1 MKKKTTYTDLL
12 TDTERNVIQKIL
24 GREPTKLELEY
35 IAMVREEQLKGRP
48 YLETVLRLDHGAKR
62 DSKFDG
68 QVKINEADA
77 MLFYGGTQVVS
88 SHGRLLSN
96 RNYALRSQVAKGVV
110 PAAMIGT
117 LITPG
122 NYKINYNNILKR
134 ALQNHKV
141 GKWKVRGEVAISPT
155 KHNEE
160 SLNHVFSIGFTKQEA
175 LLPKSE
181 LKPGTLLFVVES
193 SADALKTDYDGLLL
207 SLIPDIEKRP
217 WFFDKMLIDW
227 RGLGTNIVDF
237 LLENQT
243 GITMYCDDL
252 DETGLIIDPRWHLA
266 GKLLVFIQPGFEHEL
281 KDHCMQWNLDCQK
294 IGCLRSDQQFNIEA
308 NNQVV
313 ISVPVGVFDFPK
325 RALQHQIYTPEHQQS
340 DKKSLPVIKDK
351 KDYNKAFA
359 TLIAKLTEENTV
371 LIAGRKRSEA
381 LTDIWEHGV
390 IVEDSHMDTPLILA
404 QADNVYFCHLDP
416 RVGGRLAISN
426 AIRQLACRGA
436 KPLAIALQNVLPLT
450 DDPFASWQG
459 MEILQGQEEA
469 IRLLELTIASRE
481 IHLREHTISL
491 QVSAV
496 GAMQQGV
503 SPMTTGFK
511 QAGDFIS
518 ILGSHRGELG
528 GSAYYRLIHNVFAGT
543 PPAGDLRMDE
553 RILEVVLQ
561 GIRSGLIKSAINVSQ
576 GGLVTAIAKSL
587 VSGSDGLGARIYF
600 SRKLRNDE
608 LLFGE
613 TQGLVVISLGEEDI
627 MEFERICMTIGVPST
642 TIGRV
647 TDDEKFTVNELIN
660 FKSAELRTLFG
671 A

>member
-1 MKKKTTYTDLL
+1 MKKKITYTDLL
-12 TDTERNVIQKIL
+12 TDTERNVIQKYL
-24 GREPTKLELEY
+24 GRVPTELELEY
-35 IAMVREEQLKGRP
+35 IAMIRAEQLRGRP
-48 YLETVLRLDHGAKR
+48 YLETVIRLDHGAKR
-62 DSKFDG
+62 DYKFDG
-68 QVKINEADA
+68 QIKINETDT
-77 MLFYGGTQVVS
+77 MLFYGGTQVIS
-88 SHGRLLSN
+88 SHGRLVLD
-96 RNYALRSQVAKGVV
+96 RNYALRNQVANGVV
-110 PAAMIGT
+110 PAALVGT

-122 NYKINYNNILKR
+122 DRKINCRNILKR

-141 GKWKVRGEVAISPT
+141 GRWKVRGEVATSPT
-155 KHNEE
+155 KNNGEN
-160 SLNHVFSIGFTKQEA
+160 LNHVFSIGFTKQEA
-175 LLPKSE
+175 LLPKRE
-181 LKPGTLLFVVES
+181 LKPGTLVFVVES
-193 SADALKTDYDGLLL
+193 NANAQKADYDSLLL
-207 SLIPDIEKRP
+207 SLIPDIETRP

-243 GITMYCDDL
+243 GITLYYDGS
-252 DETGLIIDPRWHLA
+252 DEGDSVIVPRWHLA

-281 KDHCMQWNLDCQK
+281 KDHCTEWDLDCKK
-294 IGCLRSDQQFNIEA
+294 IGCLRNDQQFIIES
-308 NNQVV
+308 NSQVV
-313 ISVPVGVFDFPK
+313 ISVPVDVFDFPK

-340 DKKSLPVIKDK
+340 DKKSLPVVKDK
-351 KDYNKAFA
+351 NNYNKTFA
-359 TLIAKLTEENTV
+359 TLITRLTEENAI
-371 LIAGRKRSEA
+371 LISGRKRA
-381 LTDIWEHGV
+381 DAITDVWEHGV
-390 IVEDSHMDTPLILA
+390 VIDDGQMDTPLIMA

-481 IHLREHTISL
+481 IHLRDRVISL

-496 GAMQQGV
+496 GAMQHGV

-511 QAGDFIS
+511 QKGDFIS

-561 GIRSGLIKSAINVSQ
+561 GIRSGLIKSATNVSQ
-576 GGLVTAIAKSL
+576 GGLVTAIARSL
-587 VSGSDGLGARIYF
+587 VSGSEGLGARIYF

-647 TDDEKFTVNELIN
+647 TDDGKFTVNELIN
-660 FKSAELRTLFG
+660 FKSTELRTFFG